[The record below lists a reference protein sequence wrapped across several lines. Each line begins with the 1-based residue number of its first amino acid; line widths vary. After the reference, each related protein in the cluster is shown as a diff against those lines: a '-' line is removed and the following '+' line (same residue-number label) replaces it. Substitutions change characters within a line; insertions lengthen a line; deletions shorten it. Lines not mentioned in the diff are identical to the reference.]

1 MLSISATELAR
12 NTRGILDRVMQS
24 GETVDVLR
32 NNVVIA
38 QIGPP
43 KRSLTAFQAFEGFEG
58 FGLPALSNE
67 EGAAWVK
74 DSRHVFD
81 ESVRDPWA

>member
-43 KRSLTAFQAFEGFEG
+43 KRSLTAFQAFEGFE
-58 FGLPALSNE
+58 LPALSVE
-67 EGAAWVK
+67 EGAAWLK